1 MLSNKKYAFRPS
13 QRLRRKKDYER
24 VYKNRKRYNAGYF
37 LIYDTDEEKVLSI
50 EENMFKNDGHG
61 VGIKTASF
69 VIEKGC
75 EAAIGAQPG
84 PKAAVILK
92 QANVKM
98 IVNIP
103 STLFVFSVLNTKSVS
118 L

>member
-1 MLSNKKYAFRPS
+1 MKVVIAVENNAGLDSKVDSRFGR
-13 QRLRRKKDYER
+13 
-24 VYKNRKRYNAGYF
+24 AGYF

-50 EENMFKNDGHG
+50 EENMFKNAGHG

-98 IVNIP
+98 IVADKG
-103 STLFVFSVLNTKSVS
+103 TAKELLEKYKKELTV
-118 L
+118 